1 MIYPAMAAVRRGASL
16 AASQPR
22 TTAWTLIALAS
33 ALFMVGLAGIA
44 AMTIDGWASSHPGS
58 GGAMV
63 VYLDESVAQPRAEQ
77 LVAQLRG
84 LRGVERA
91 TWVSA
96 EASARKL
103 SRALGSDAALLDG
116 VDVASL
122 PASVEVVLAPGMRDV
137 VAMSRTL
144 RALRAAPGVTDV
156 VVEDA
161 GDDQLAAVLQ
171 TARGVAWTGAGVF
184 TALALVIVLAA
195 VRVRLASSPREQAV
209 LALLGAP
216 PSFLIVPSALA
227 GMLHGAVAAIAAAL
241 ALGGVLQGRF
251 GALAAI
257 DIAAPPLTAIAALI
271 GLGALVG
278 FVGGGLAGVAR
289 AR

>member
-1 MIYPAMAAVRRGASL
+1 VIYPAVAAVRRGASL
-16 AASQPR
+16 AIRQPR
-22 TTAWTLIALAS
+22 AGAWTLIALAS

-44 AMTIDGWASSHPGS
+44 AMTIDGWAAAHPGS

-63 VYLDESVAQPRAEQ
+63 VYLDDGVAPARAAA
-77 LVAQLRG
+77 LVDELRG

-91 TWVSA
+91 ELVAA

-103 SRALGSDAALLDG
+103 TRALGRDAALLDG
-116 VDVASL
+116 VDPASL

-137 VAMSRTL
+137 IAMSRTL
-144 RALRAAPGVTDV
+144 RSLRAAPGVTDV
-156 VVEDA
+156 VLEDA
-161 GDDQLAAVLQ
+161 GADQLAAVLQ
-171 TARGVAWTGAGVF
+171 TARGVAWTGAGLF
-184 TALALVIVLAA
+184 AGLALIIVLAA
-195 VRVRLASSPREQAV
+195 VRVRLAAAPREQAV

-216 PSFLIVPSALA
+216 TRFLAIPSALA
-227 GMLHGAVAAIAAAL
+227 GALHGAVAATVAAL

-257 DIAAPPLTAIAALI
+257 DVAAPPLVAIAALI
-271 GLGALVG
+271 GVGALVG
-278 FVGGGLAGVAR
+278 FLGGGLAGVAR